1 MKHAMRSLLLLS
13 GLMLMGTAYAAAP
26 VDPAKVNLDIANP
39 MTVTIHHSMQ
49 QRVSRLVK
57 FYEPGV
63 IGMLK
68 NGNLGIRDESRLGKL
83 ATRQI
88 VEKLI
93 DAENSDRQAL
103 IASVAHAHDR
113 RDAVDEFRLLM
124 AKKWAKELKPGWW
137 YQDEQGTWIQKP

>member
-1 MKHAMRSLLLLS
+1 MKHIVLLSALLLS
-13 GLMLMGTAYAAAP
+13 LGAWAA
-26 VDPAKVNLDIANP
+26 DPAPINLNINNP
-39 MTVTIHHSMQ
+39 MTVTIRHSME
-49 QRVSRLVK
+49 QRVSRLIK

-68 NGNLGIRDESRLGKL
+68 NGDIGIRDPSRLQKI

-103 IASVAHAHDR
+103 IAAVAMANDR
-113 RDAVDEFRLLM
+113 RNAIDEFRSLM
-124 AKKWAKELKPGWW
+124 AKKWAAETKSGWW
-137 YQDEQGTWIQKP
+137 YQDEQGNWIQKP